1 MCIPEWNGFRRQNL
15 KFRTAGPGKNRR
27 IEVQNPTELRTDHE
41 DGNLVLGSDVVV
53 APRVVDP
60 VVVVVDLVAV
70 EILIRVVFVC
80 ACEVLEGEAEHT
92 PIDRWITNPEKNK
105 FTDSNSCIK
114 DLVSA

>member
-1 MCIPEWNGFRRQNL
+1 MCTPELNGFRHQNL
-15 KFRTAGPGKNRR
+15 KFRTAGPGKNR

-41 DGNLVLGSDVVV
+41 DDNLVLGSDVVV
-53 APRVVDP
+53 APRVVP

-80 ACEVLEGEAEHT
+80 ACEVLEGEAEYT
-92 PIDRWITNPEKNK
+92 PIDRWITNPEKDK

-114 DLVSA
+114 DLVST